1 MPAMTSPFSALRFSG
16 RLMVIQSACPR
27 FSVITAVVSVMARS
41 LPWALRFAAIC
52 GSSGGRCKGNLRR
65 GAALAPRHKLV
76 RRSKC
81 ARSGRDRFPD
91 PDLVVVESGSAD
103 WRDRVRARQHVDAA
117 VTDMI
122 LVGMNRLRDQHAAPH
137 ALEQR
142 GNQRRLA

>member
-76 RRSKC
+76 ARSRRVC
-81 ARSGRDRFPD
+81 GSGRDCFPD
-91 PDLVVVESGSAD
+91 PDLVVVERGAAYR
-103 WRDRVRARQHVDAA
+103 RDCVRARQHIDAA
-117 VTDMI
+117 LTDMV
-122 LVGMNRLRDQHAAPH
+122 LVGMHGLRDQHTP
-137 ALEQR
+137 
-142 GNQRRLA
+142 